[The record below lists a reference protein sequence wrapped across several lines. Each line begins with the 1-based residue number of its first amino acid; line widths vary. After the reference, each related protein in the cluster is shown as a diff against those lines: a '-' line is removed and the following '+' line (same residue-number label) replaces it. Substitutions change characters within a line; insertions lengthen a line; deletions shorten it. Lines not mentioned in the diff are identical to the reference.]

1 VSTYDS
7 LLAPVESLVV
17 RRASLAT
24 VEHGKGTKSSEAL
37 HQNRIG
43 IDLADTKKD
52 NSRRLS
58 ALALTTVYHKLA
70 PPMWS

>member
-1 VSTYDS
+1 
-7 LLAPVESLVV
+7 
-17 RRASLAT
+17 LAT

-58 ALALTTVYHKLA
+58 ALALTNKASKVSESIPNPLSTEETCTVA
-70 PPMWS
+70 